1 MRALRPLVVMCS
13 LAAVAGAV
21 HCAVNRRHL
30 THLGAHSGRVTGR
43 VSVLVPAR
51 DEAATIA
58 TLIAD
63 LRAQEGLDDPE
74 ILILDD
80 DSADDTAGRA
90 RRAAGGDPRITVL
103 SSDESP
109 PPGWLGKP
117 YACHRLAAA
126 ATGDTLVFLDADV
139 RVAPGAIAAAVAER
153 ERLGADLLSAWP
165 RQSAL
170 TPLARLVQPL
180 QQWSWLTTLPL
191 DIARRSPRPSMA
203 AANGQFLV
211 VGADAYTAVGG
222 HGAVAGEVLEDI
234 ALARAVKRSGARA
247 DITDASA
254 VAHCL
259 MYRTDADLLAGYRK
273 SLWAAFGGPARSV
286 VATAALALVACLPPA
301 YAVVGRDPATRV
313 IGAAGYAAAVVNR
326 VSAARATGSDAWPA
340 ALAHPVALVVLAVLT
355 ADSARRHGQGSL
367 TWRGRPVTVTAPSG
381 PRAARSA

>member
-1 MRALRPLVVMCS
+1 MRALRPLVVLCS

-30 THLGAHSGRVTGR
+30 THLGPRPERVAAR

-58 TLIAD
+58 TLVAD
-63 LRAQEGLDDPE
+63 LRAQQGLDDAE
-74 ILILDD
+74 FLILDD
-80 DSADDTAGRA
+80 DSADDTAERA
-90 RRAAGGDPRITVL
+90 RRAAAGDPRITVL

-126 ATGDTLVFLDADV
+126 ASGDTLVFLDADV
-139 RVAPGAIAAAVAER
+139 RVVPGAVAAAVAER
-153 ERLGADLLSAWP
+153 ERLGVDLLSAWP
-165 RQSAL
+165 RQRAL

-191 DIARRSPRPSMA
+191 DVARRSPRPSMA

-211 VGADAYTAVGG
+211 VGAAGDAAAGG

-234 ALARAVKRSGARA
+234 ALARAVKRAGASA

-259 MYRTDADLLAGYRK
+259 MYETDAGLLAGYRK
-273 SLWAAFGGPARSV
+273 SLWAAFGGPGGSV
-286 VATAALALVACLPPA
+286 AATAMLALVGCLPVA
-301 YAVVGRDPATRV
+301 YAVAGRHRPTRA
-313 IGAAGYAAAVVNR
+313 IAAAGYAAAVVNR
-326 VSAARATGSDAWPA
+326 VIAARATGSTAWPSA
-340 ALAHPVALVVLAVLT
+340 FAHPLALVVLAVLT
-355 ADSARRHGQGSL
+355 ADSARRHRTGSL
-367 TWRGRPVTVTAPSG
+367 TWRGRPVTPAV
-381 PRAARSA
+381 RA